1 MKLWLHILAAI
12 AFAGYV
18 LIVYALTA
26 KAHEAITGWH
36 YPTYCCGESD
46 CAHATAARRNS
57 DGSLTVTTQHGTATF
72 PANFKHEESPDG
84 LIHACFTPS
93 RLYCLYLAAGT

>member
-1 MKLWLHILAAI
+1 MSYAAKLLLWVCLCLLVAT
-12 AFAGYV
+12 GV
-18 LIVYALTA
+18 Q
-26 KAHEAITGWH
+26 AHEAVTGWH
-36 YPTYCCGESD
+36 YPTYCCGEGD
-46 CAHATAARRNS
+46 CADARAAVRNP
-57 DGSLTVTTQHGTATF
+57 DGSITVTTKHGTATF